1 MIEFN
6 ELIDFIRKE
15 FNRELNKYPI
25 PKKPRY
31 LYDPIR
37 YTLKGAGKRIR
48 PILVHLSGRA
58 FQGDPDSIMK
68 IALSVELVHNFT
80 LIHDDIMDNDDKR
93 RGKPTVHYQ
102 WDNATAIL
110 AGDGIFTMSQ
120 LIMSSISEQ
129 TDQLLRFF
137 NQASLEVC
145 EGQAMDKEYENNLT
159 ITSDDY
165 LEMIEKK
172 TGALL
177 GACAALPAV
186 LCDRSDITVEA
197 MDIFGRN
204 LGKGFQIHDDLLE
217 IFGDPDKMGKS
228 LGSDITEGKQTL
240 MVIIAREHF
249 KEEWAALSNDKGK
262 KLEDYRNFFSRNE
275 IEKEVRESA
284 REYFKNAVRQIETLP
299 HNHQI
304 ELKNFISM
312 VQNRSS

>member
-6 ELIDFIRKE
+6 ELTDFIRRE

-25 PKKPRY
+25 PERPHY

-186 LCDRSDITVEA
+186 FCDRTDITVEA
-197 MDIFGRN
+197 MDKFGRN

-217 IFGDPDKMGKS
+217 IFGDSDKMGKS

-240 MVIIAREHF
+240 MVIIARESF
-249 KEEWAALSNDKGK
+249 KEEWDALSNDKGK
-262 KLEDYRNFFSRNE
+262 KLEDYRSFFSRNG

-284 REYFKNAVRQIETLP
+284 REYFKNAVQQIETLP

-312 VQNRSS
+312 MQNRSS

>member
-6 ELIDFIRKE
+6 ELTDFIRKE
-15 FNRELNKYPI
+15 FYSELNKYPI
-25 PKKPRY
+25 PEKPRY

-120 LIMSSISEQ
+120 LIMSGITDQ

-186 LCDRSDITVEA
+186 LCNRTDTTVGA
-197 MDIFGRN
+197 MDKFGRN

-240 MVIIAREHF
+240 MVIIARESF
-249 KEEWAALSNDKGK
+249 KEEWADLSNDKGK
-262 KLEDYRNFFSRNE
+262 KLEDYRNFFSRNG

-284 REYFKNAVRQIETLP
+284 REYFKNAVQQIEILP

-304 ELKNFISM
+304 ELKNYISM

>member
-6 ELIDFIRKE
+6 ELTDFIRRE

-25 PKKPRY
+25 PEKPHY

-145 EGQAMDKEYENNLT
+145 EGQAMDKEL
-159 ITSDDY
+159 S
-165 LEMIEKK
+165 L
-172 TGALL
+172 
-177 GACAALPAV
+177 
-186 LCDRSDITVEA
+186 
-197 MDIFGRN
+197 
-204 LGKGFQIHDDLLE
+204 IH
-217 IFGDPDKMGKS
+217 I
-228 LGSDITEGKQTL
+228 
-240 MVIIAREHF
+240 
-249 KEEWAALSNDKGK
+249 
-262 KLEDYRNFFSRNE
+262 
-275 IEKEVRESA
+275 
-284 REYFKNAVRQIETLP
+284 
-299 HNHQI
+299 
-304 ELKNFISM
+304 
-312 VQNRSS
+312 